1 MMVIVMKVQENMN
14 NFNQIQSGKNYSEPK
29 VREDAYNS
37 DVKINHQDII
47 SEKVLDEGLKVA
59 NMTLRKHNS
68 FIERSIHEKT
78 KAVMY
83 VMRDINTNEVLQEF
97 PAKKM
102 QDMIARMW
110 EMAGLYVDERG

>member
-1 MMVIVMKVQENMN
+1 MMKVQENIN
-14 NFNQIQSGKNYSEPK
+14 SFNQMKSGAVHSDNRVRGDFPK
-29 VREDAYNS
+29 PE
-37 DVKINHQDII
+37 VKINHQDIV

-68 FIERSIHEKT
+68 IIERSVHEKT

-83 VMRDINTNEVLQEF
+83 VMRDINTNEILQEF